1 MPNRFW
7 GIIGGDPYFDWKM
20 VYSGKTSYYK
30 PGDNGCFTDGIL
42 KKLLTSEQELNAA
55 YPASTISP
63 KEGSEIYVAPDCPYA
78 INDIRNH
85 YKIKR
90 GIDSGVCNVISVLSL
105 NTSWWMSASSAV
117 ACLEEN
123 TIFFFD
129 YKLYTCPSY
138 VIEYFGFTP
147 KEIKIINDSI
157 IFAKANKPI
166 PEVITKL
173 LKGELKKPYIFAH
186 QLILNNPNPVTE
198 DTLTVFETVAARR
211 DSPKNEEDFLLQL
224 QALNQCDW
232 RKHLGSLCRVCSLL
246 MDITSYSSVI
256 NTMRHKKS
264 RIPKAAKAMWEEL
277 IHPEKWPVAFQD
289 EEDYNLWLNWFSS
302 YLKIPQK
309 AAKTTLDTLN
319 EKVSG
324 GARSLFKELYNAK
337 VLVVPRTY
345 TDYTQSIQTS
355 L

>member
-20 VYSGKTSYYK
+20 VYSGKSHHAL
-30 PGDNGCFTDGIL
+30 GDNGCFTDITL
-42 KKLLTSEQELNAA
+42 KKLLTSEAELSAA
-55 YPASTISP
+55 YPVLSTSP

-78 INDIRNH
+78 TNDIRNH

-90 GIDSGVCNVISVLSL
+90 GIDSGECNVISVLSFK
-105 NTSWWMSASSAV
+105 TSYWMSIYSTV
-117 ACLEEN
+117 ACLEEK
-123 TIFFFD
+123 TLFFFD
-129 YKLYTCPSY
+129 YTPCYNCPSY
-138 VIEYFGFTP
+138 VIEYFGYTP
-147 KEIKIINDSI
+147 KKVKIINGRI
-157 IFAKANKPI
+157 AFAKTSKPM

-173 LKGELKKPYIFAH
+173 LKGELKKPYVFAH

-198 DTLTVFETVAARR
+198 DTFTVFETVARR
-211 DSPKNEEDFLLQL
+211 LDSPKNEEAFLLQL

-232 RKHLGSLCRVCSLL
+232 RKHLGSLCRVCRLL

-256 NTMRHKKS
+256 NNMRHKKS
-264 RIPKAAKAMWEEL
+264 RIPKAAKAMWKEL
-277 IHPEKWPVAFQD
+277 IHPKKWPVTFQD

-309 AAKTTLDTLN
+309 ASKTTLDTLN

-324 GARSLFKELYNAK
+324 GARGLFKELYSAR
-337 VLVVPRTY
+337 VLVAPRTY
-345 TDYTQSIQTS
+345 TDYIQSIQTS

>member
-7 GIIGGDPYFDWKM
+7 GILGGDPYFDWKM
-20 VYSGKTSYYK
+20 VYSGRTSYCK
-30 PGDNGCFTDGIL
+30 LDDNGCFTDDTL
-42 KKLLTSEQELNAA
+42 KKLLTSEKELSAA
-55 YPASTISP
+55 YPALTTSP

-78 INDIRNH
+78 TNDIKNH

-90 GIDSGVCNVISVLSL
+90 GIDSGACNVISILSL

-129 YKLYTCPSY
+129 CKLYTCPSY
-138 VIEYFGFTP
+138 VTEYFGFTP

-157 IFAKANKPI
+157 IFAKASKPI

-173 LKGELKKPYIFAH
+173 LKGELKKPYVFAH
-186 QLILNNPNPVTE
+186 QLILDNPNPVTE
-198 DTLTVFETVAARR
+198 DTLTVFETVATRR
-211 DSPKNEEDFLLQL
+211 YNPKNEEDFLLQL
-224 QALNQCDW
+224 QALNQCNW
-232 RKHLGSLCRVCSLL
+232 RKHLGSLCRACTLL
-246 MDITSYSSVI
+246 MNITSYASVI
-256 NTMRHKKS
+256 NNMRHKKS

-277 IHPEKWPVAFQD
+277 TRPKEWPIAFQD
-289 EEDYNLWLNWFSS
+289 EEDYNLWLNWFSN
-302 YLKIPQK
+302 YMKIPQK

-319 EKVSG
+319 EKVCG
-324 GARSLFKELYNAK
+324 EARGMFKELYSAR
-337 VLVVPRTY
+337 VLVAPSTY
-345 TDYTQSIQTS
+345 NDYIQSIQTS

>member
-20 VYSGKTSYYK
+20 VYSSRRSFRVN
-30 PGDNGCFTDGIL
+30 GDNSCFTDAIL
-42 KKLLTSEQELNAA
+42 KKLLTSEAELSAV
-55 YPASTISP
+55 YPASTTSP

-78 INDIRNH
+78 TNDIRNH

-105 NTSWWMSASSAV
+105 SPSWWMSASSAV
-117 ACLEEN
+117 ACLEEK
-123 TIFFFD
+123 TLFFFD
-129 YKLYTCPSY
+129 CKLYTCPSY
-138 VIEYFGFTP
+138 VTEYFGFMP
-147 KEIKIINDSI
+147 KMIKIINDSI
-157 IFAKANKPI
+157 TFHKASKQI

-173 LKGELKKPYIFAH
+173 LKGELKKPYVFAH

-198 DTLTVFETVAARR
+198 DTLTVFETVAIRR
-211 DSPKNEEDFLLQL
+211 DSPKNEEAFLLQL

-232 RKHLGSLCRVCSLL
+232 RKHLGSLCRVCRLL
-246 MDITSYSSVI
+246 TDITSYSSVI
-256 NTMRHKKS
+256 NNIRHKKS

-277 IHPEKWPVAFQD
+277 IHPKKWPMAFQD
-289 EEDYNLWLNWFSS
+289 EEDYNLWLNWFSN
-302 YLKIPQK
+302 YMKIPQK

-319 EKVSG
+319 EKVYG
-324 GARSLFKELYNAK
+324 EARGLFKELYSTR
-337 VLVVPRTY
+337 VLVAPRTY
-345 TDYTQSIQTS
+345 NDYTQSIQTS